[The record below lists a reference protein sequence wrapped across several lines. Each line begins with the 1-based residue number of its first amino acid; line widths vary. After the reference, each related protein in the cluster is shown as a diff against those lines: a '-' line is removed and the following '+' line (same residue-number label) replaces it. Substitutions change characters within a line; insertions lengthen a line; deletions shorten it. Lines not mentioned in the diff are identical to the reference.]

1 MIHIQRMIE
10 ETLRLLAFQVS
21 TDLPRYRHSATLFK
35 NGQVYLAQV
44 VSHLSL
50 ADWAQMKGYEVSG
63 PSVSTLAR
71 PEERTHLE

>member
-1 MIHIQRMIE
+1 MIHIHRLIE
-10 ETLRLLAFQVS
+10 ETLRPHAFQAAL
-21 TDLPRYRHSATLFK
+21 DLPRYRHSATLFK

-63 PSVSTLAR
+63 PCVSTLAR
-71 PEERTHLE
+71 AEERTKLE

>member
-10 ETLRLLAFQVS
+10 EALRPHAFKAAP
-21 TDLPRYRHSATLFK
+21 DLPRYRHSATLFK

-63 PSVSTLAR
+63 PYVSTLAR
-71 PEERTHLE
+71 PEERTKLD